1 MRDGLLDVCVLT
13 DKSFLSTVWYW
24 TAALIN
30 AHIKH
35 PKVEYFRTE
44 AAQIAT
50 VVEEG
55 KKVLVQTDGE
65 VAGSLPLDCSIVP
78 HALRVIVP

>member
-1 MRDGLLDVCVLT
+1 V
-13 DKSFLSTVWYW
+13 STVWYW

-44 AAQIAT
+44 SAMIET
-50 VVEEG
+50 VEPGRE
-55 KKVLVQTDGE
+55 VLVQVDGE
-65 VAGSLPLDCSIVP
+65 VAGRLPMKCEVVP
-78 HALRVIVP
+78 RALRVVVP